1 MIIHHPDRGTCHSIE
16 TLITRQV
23 RQFWKAYPGQFS
35 KAPKGAG
42 VESCE
47 CNARSACHWG
57 CAGSIRGPH
66 RAGGEAI
73 RLLLMLELIE
83 CQRFAS
89 MPDSS
94 HPAVDEHL
102 REIVEQGRSD
112 VRTELP
118 PG

>member
-1 MIIHHPDRGTCHSIE
+1 
-16 TLITRQV
+16 
-23 RQFWKAYPGQFS
+23 
-35 KAPKGAG
+35 
-42 VESCE
+42 
-47 CNARSACHWG
+47 
-57 CAGSIRGPH
+57 
-66 RAGGEAI
+66 
-73 RLLLMLELIE
+73 MLELIE

>member
-1 MIIHHPDRGTCHSIE
+1 MHGVSVVGAV
-16 TLITRQV
+16 Q
-23 RQFWKAYPGQFS
+23 
-35 KAPKGAG
+35 AP
-42 VESCE
+42 VEDHFVQAV
-47 CNARSACHWG
+47 N
-57 CAGSIRGPH
+57 
-66 RAGGEAI
+66 EAI

-94 HPAVDEHL
+94 QPAVDEHL

>member
-1 MIIHHPDRGTCHSIE
+1 MQCTECVSLGLCRLHSR
-16 TLITRQV
+16 T
-23 RQFWKAYPGQFS
+23 
-35 KAPKGAG
+35 
-42 VESCE
+42 
-47 CNARSACHWG
+47 
-57 CAGSIRGPH
+57 
-66 RAGGEAI
+66 GGEAN

>member
-1 MIIHHPDRGTCHSIE
+1 
-16 TLITRQV
+16 
-23 RQFWKAYPGQFS
+23 
-35 KAPKGAG
+35 
-42 VESCE
+42 
-47 CNARSACHWG
+47 
-57 CAGSIRGPH
+57 
-66 RAGGEAI
+66 
-73 RLLLMLELIE
+73 MLELIE

-94 HPAVDEHL
+94 QPAVDEHL